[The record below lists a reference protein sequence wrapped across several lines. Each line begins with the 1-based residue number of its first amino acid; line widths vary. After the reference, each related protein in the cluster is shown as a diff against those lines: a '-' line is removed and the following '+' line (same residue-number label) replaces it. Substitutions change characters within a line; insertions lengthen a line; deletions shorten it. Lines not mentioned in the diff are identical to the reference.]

1 MSGMI
6 QLDALPYI
14 DAPPSQEMRTY
25 IEGLIE
31 EEMSRFEPGDYLLD
45 MPMPHVEVSTM
56 IKDEMERVA
65 AGRACVPLD
74 RSRFDLSHPAKEDEN
89 NAMAWN
95 KCIANAKAQY
105 NHQIIR
111 QQNLDL
117 LSTYGKDTWLETNK
131 NIIAMGN
138 QLDTEIEAAKK
149 KIQELN
155 QYRRHKQK
163 RAASRLNQHE
173 AQSKD
178 YLMRNALLE
187 TELHRL
193 DHEIKRTRR
202 F

>member
-1 MSGMI
+1 MI
-6 QLDALPYI
+6 FLISPI
-14 DAPPSQEMRTY
+14 
-25 IEGLIE
+25 IE
-31 EEMSRFEPGDYLLD
+31 
-45 MPMPHVEVSTM
+45 
-56 IKDEMERVA
+56 
-65 AGRACVPLD
+65 CVPLD